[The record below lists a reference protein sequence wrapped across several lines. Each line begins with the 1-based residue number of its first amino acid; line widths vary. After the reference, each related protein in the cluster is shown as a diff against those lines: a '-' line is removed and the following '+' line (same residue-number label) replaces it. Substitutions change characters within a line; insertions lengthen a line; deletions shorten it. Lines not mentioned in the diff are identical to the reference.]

1 MNGFQPIECLVQGL
15 VLLGE
20 VEANEMVHGFPE
32 EARAG
37 HGPYADL
44 LGQDLAELQII
55 VIAEGRDVHEDVI
68 GALWLTELQPHVLQS
83 LEEEV
88 ALVGVGR
95 LQFVVVVLP
104 EVQAGD
110 DGLLQG
116 RGGPYGQKIMD
127 LFDPLGD
134 CLRGDGVAQPLT
146 GDGVGLG
153 ERTA

>member
-1 MNGFQPIECLVQGL
+1 
-15 VLLGE
+15 
-20 VEANEMVHGFPE
+20 MVHGFPE

-44 LGQDLAELQII
+44 FGQDLAELQII

-68 GALWLTELQPHVLQS
+68 GALRLTELQPHVLQS

-95 LQFVVVVLP
+95 LQFVIVVLL

-116 RGGPYGQKIMD
+116 RGGPYGQEIMIRSVIAS
-127 LFDPLGD
+127 GAM
-134 CLRGDGVAQPLT
+134 V
-146 GDGVGLG
+146 
-153 ERTA
+153 

>member
-44 LGQDLAELQII
+44 LGQDLAELQIV

-68 GALWLTELQPHVLQS
+68 GALWLTELQPYVLQP

-95 LQFVVVVLP
+95 LQFVIVVLL
-104 EVQAGD
+104 EV
-110 DGLLQG
+110 
-116 RGGPYGQKIMD
+116 
-127 LFDPLGD
+127 
-134 CLRGDGVAQPLT
+134 
-146 GDGVGLG
+146 
-153 ERTA
+153 

>member
-32 EARAG
+32 EARSG
-37 HGPYADL
+37 HGPHADL
-44 LGQDLAELQII
+44 LGQDLAELQIV

-68 GALWLTELQPHVLQS
+68 GALRLTELQPHVLQS

-95 LQFVVVVLP
+95 LQFCRSSP
-104 EVQAGD
+104 A
-110 DGLLQG
+110 
-116 RGGPYGQKIMD
+116 
-127 LFDPLGD
+127 
-134 CLRGDGVAQPLT
+134 
-146 GDGVGLG
+146 
-153 ERTA
+153 